1 MGNPSQKP
9 QPKYLQLKEALIRF
23 LSDEHYKA
31 DQRLPTEHELI
42 EQFKVSRGTI
52 RQALA
57 QLVNEGIL
65 YKIQGSGTYFSGK
78 LSNSSPSSSLIG
90 VISPLITTYIFPQI
104 IQGITDIAQQKG
116 YNIVLATSQT
126 NPGKELGCIEQ
137 LAAKGIEGLLFDPAF
152 DFQGAPDEELLS
164 FLKTLTI
171 PVVFM
176 GVMIDDSDVSFVSL
190 DDREA
195 GFKVTSYLIESGH
208 QRIACVYP
216 TSPISGVHRYQG
228 YRNAL
233 NVHGIAFD
241 RRLDK
246 MITAKNNHEAHLSL
260 VIRELLDLDK
270 EHRPTAI
277 VFYNDLLAV
286 EGCRLLEAAG
296 LHVPEDISAISFDD
310 SELALQSRTPLTS
323 VIHPKYYLGKWAA
336 ELLFEQ
342 IAHPELHFP
351 RRLIITPE
359 IAFRNSVKPVA
370 Y

>member
-1 MGNPSQKP
+1 MGNSSQKP
-9 QPKYLQLKEALIRF
+9 QPKYLQLKEALIHY

-31 DQRLPTEHELI
+31 DQKLPTEHELI
-42 EQFKVSRGTI
+42 EQFNVSRGTI

-57 QLVNEGIL
+57 QLVNEGVL
-65 YKIQGSGTYFSGK
+65 YKIQGSGTFFSGK
-78 LSNSSPSSSLIG
+78 LSNASPSSSLIG

-104 IQGITDIAQQKG
+104 IQGITDIAQQRG

-137 LAAKGIEGLLFDPAF
+137 LEAKGIEGLLFDPAF

-164 FLKTLTI
+164 FLKNLAI

-176 GVMIDDSDVSFVSL
+176 GTMIDDRDVSFVSL
-190 DDREA
+190 DDKDA
-195 GFKVTSYLIESGH
+195 GFKATSYLIESGH
-208 QRIACVYP
+208 RRIACIYP
-216 TSPISGVHRYQG
+216 MSLISGVHRYQG

-233 NVHGIAFD
+233 NAHEIPFD

-246 MITAKNNHEAHLSL
+246 TINARDTHEAHVSL
-260 VIRELLDLDK
+260 LIRELLDLGK
-270 EHRPTAI
+270 ECPTAI
-277 VFYNDLLAV
+277 LFYNDLLAV

-296 LHVPEDISAISFDD
+296 LHVPENISVIGFDD
-310 SELALQSRTPLTS
+310 SELVLQSRTPLTS

-342 IAHPELHFP
+342 IAHQELHFP

-359 IAFRNSVKPVA
+359 IAFRDSVKPVVD
-370 Y
+370 